1 MMTLLRSPRRRLL
14 AAVLLSAAMTGF
26 PWAAAEAGTEN
37 LVVVELFT
45 SQGCNSCP
53 PADAYLGEL
62 AAREDVLPLSFHVN
76 YWDYLGWRDT
86 LATEDGTL
94 RQRRYRE
101 YLGSRYVYTP
111 QMVIGGRFDA
121 VGSHRDEVE
130 AAIERQ
136 RRDTGAAVK
145 VELIVDDQERVSA
158 RLSKAAIS
166 GEASLWL
173 VRYNVSEVV
182 EIRRNEH
189 AGKTIVYSNVVRD
202 ITHVGD
208 WDGSATDVPLAQLP
222 VLRMGGRD
230 ACALLVQDKETGAI
244 LGAAKV
250 ALGQPN

>member
-1 MMTLLRSPRRRLL
+1 MTWL
-14 AAVLLSAAMTGF
+14 
-26 PWAAAEAGTEN
+26 PWAAAEAGDDD

-53 PADAYLGEL
+53 PADAFLAEL
-62 AAREDVLPLSFHVN
+62 ATRDDVLPLSFHVN
-76 YWDYLGWRDT
+76 YWDYLGWADT

-101 YLGSRYVYTP
+101 FLGSRYVYTP

-121 VGSHRDEVE
+121 VGSHRAEVE

-136 RRDTGAAVK
+136 RRDKGSAVR
-145 VELIVDDQERVSA
+145 VELIVDDQEQVSA
-158 RLSKAAIS
+158 RLSRTATG
-166 GEASLWL
+166 GEAALWL
-173 VRYNVSEVV
+173 VRYNVSEAV
-182 EIRRNEH
+182 EIRRGEN
-189 AGKTIVYSNVVRD
+189 AGRTITYSNVVRD

-208 WDGSATDVPLAQLP
+208 WDGTTTDVPLAQLS

-250 ALGQPN
+250 ALAQPG